1 VRFLTWMQ
9 PRDLQAGRRVV
20 SALCAVALVVTLIFL
35 PLSPNTAPPTHFG
48 LVIAAG
54 LALALVAVL
63 AVVAWFFDEASHLAW
78 AISPFAA
85 IAAIVVVD
93 LATHDAAVSALVFFL
108 FPTLYGAALLPRP
121 GAVLVTAASICGI
134 AIVVGILLPIREAL
148 VDGGYVAAA
157 LVATSAMLIRGGERQ
172 AALMAALERR
182 AEIDPLT
189 GLVTRYVFDE
199 ATEVALMRDVTE
211 DGTSLILLDIDRFK
225 AINDEFGHPGGDEV
239 LIQLAHLLARKS
251 RRGDVVCRLGGDEVA
266 MLLPGCSMNIAR
278 RRAEELI
285 AEVRWHGFTL
295 SDGSI
300 LNVSVSAGLA
310 HSPTHALTARALYRA
325 ADTALYE
332 AKRGG
337 RDRLVEVSTPAA

>member
-1 VRFLTWMQ
+1 MQ

-20 SALCAVALVVTLIFL
+20 SALCAVALVVTLLFL
-35 PLSPNTAPPTHFG
+35 PLSPHTEPAHIG
-48 LVIAAG
+48 MVIASGIA
-54 LALALVAVL
+54 LFLVAALAVFARFFREASLVA
-63 AVVAWFFDEASHLAW
+63 W
-78 AISPFAA
+78 AASPFLA

-93 LATHDAAVSALVFFL
+93 LATHDAAVSAQVFFL

-134 AIVVGILLPIREAL
+134 AIVVGLLLPPREAL

-172 AALMAALERR
+172 AALMTALERR

-199 ATEVALMRDVTE
+199 ATEIALMRDATE

-225 AINDEFGHPGGDEV
+225 AINDQFGHPGGDEV

-266 MLLPGCSMNIAR
+266 MLLPGCSMSIAR

-325 ADTALYE
+325 ADAALYQ
-332 AKRGG
+332 AKRAG
-337 RDRLVEVSTPAA
+337 RDRLVEVDIPA

>member
-1 VRFLTWMQ
+1 MRFLAWMQ

-20 SALCAVALVVTLIFL
+20 SALCAVALVVTLLFL
-35 PLSPNTAPPTHFG
+35 PLSPNTEPPHLG
-48 LVIAAG
+48 LTIAAG
-54 LALALVAVL
+54 VALFLVAALAVF
-63 AVVAWFFDEASHLAW
+63 AWFFQEASRVAW
-78 AISPFAA
+78 AVSPFLA

-93 LATHDAAVSALVFFL
+93 LATHDAAVSAQVFFL

-121 GAVLVTAASICGI
+121 GAILVTAASILGV
-134 AIVVGILLPIREAL
+134 AIVVGTLLPLREAL

-157 LVATSAMLIRGGERQ
+157 LAATSAMLIRGAQRQ
-172 AALMAALERR
+172 SVLMAALERR

-199 ATEVALMRDVTE
+199 ATEAALMMDATE

-266 MLLPGCSMNIAR
+266 MPLPGCSMAIAR

-285 AEVRWHGFTL
+285 AEVRWHGFAL

-300 LNVSVSAGLA
+300 VNVSVSAGLA

-337 RDRLVEVSTPAA
+337 RDRLVEVTTPAA